1 MEADELQGKM
11 HRAEDV
17 AMTEDLVFTIRSSL
31 NAMPGRL
38 AVDVAAVSSPAE
50 AAEVIRREVHKV
62 MRELAGYHYDPEK
75 YEECP
80 SASELERRRTR

>member
-1 MEADELQGKM
+1 M

-17 AMTEDLVFTIRSSL
+17 AAMTEDLVFTIRSSL

-62 MRELAGYHYDPEK
+62 MRELAGYHYDPKK
-75 YEECP
+75 YEERVRARQNW
-80 SASELERRRTR
+80 SAGGRDDDDE